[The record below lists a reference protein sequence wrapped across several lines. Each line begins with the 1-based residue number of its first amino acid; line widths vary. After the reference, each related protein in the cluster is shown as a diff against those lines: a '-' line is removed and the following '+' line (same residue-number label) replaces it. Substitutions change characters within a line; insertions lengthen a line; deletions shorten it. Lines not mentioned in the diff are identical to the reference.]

1 MEILI
6 DSYVYDELKKHG
18 EKNKVPM
25 SMVATKAIKQYLNA
39 E

>member
-6 DSYVYDELKKHG
+6 DSYVYDELKEYC
-18 EKNKVPM
+18 EKNKEPM
-25 SMVATKAIKQYLNA
+25 SMIATKAIKQYLNA